1 VELDGK
7 FAVVTGGGAGIGLA
21 TTAALRAA
29 GANVLIV
36 GRSPERLA
44 AARGTDTGITSFVAD
59 LAEERD
65 RDRLVAHLAD
75 NRPLDVVVNNAGTMT
90 DVDLHDRH
98 AMLRVKD
105 ELALDLWAPMHLT
118 IALLPVLLSRPEAAV
133 VNISTGLIYAPFGR
147 TPGYAAAKAGVHAF
161 TQALRHQTRHDALQ
175 VLEVLPPT
183 VDTELASGYGA
194 SKIKPEAVGTA
205 VAKALT
211 KGTTELRLGQVK
223 FLYPMSRLAPNAVF
237 SMMNKMADKE
247 GVTK

>member
-21 TTAALRAA
+21 TTAALRVA

-36 GRSPERLA
+36 GRSPERLD

-65 RDRLVAHLAD
+65 RDRLVAHLAE

-90 DVDLHDRH
+90 DVDLHDRDVMWKAKH
-98 AMLRVKD
+98 

-118 IALLPVLLSRPEAAV
+118 IALLPILLSRREAAV
-133 VNISTGLIYAPFGR
+133 VNVSTGLIYAPFGR

-183 VDTELASGYGA
+183 VDTELASGYGG

-205 VAKALT
+205 GAKALT
-211 KGTTELRLGQVK
+211 KGTAELRLGRVK
-223 FLYPMSRLAPNAVF
+223 FLYPMSRLAPNAIF
-237 SMMNKMADKE
+237 SMMNKVAGKV

>member
-133 VNISTGLIYAPFGR
+133 VNVSTGLIYAPFGR

-183 VDTELASGYGA
+183 
-194 SKIKPEAVGTA
+194 
-205 VAKALT
+205 
-211 KGTTELRLGQVK
+211 R
-223 FLYPMSRLAPNAVF
+223 
-237 SMMNKMADKE
+237 
-247 GVTK
+247 